1 MPGLSMQDGA
11 AFSVNNKPHMSVC
24 EKWAR
29 MYAPSRVAPQEESC
43 PSSIAV
49 GRFFV
54 FCRRMTEIPEAFF
67 NRSVRNPYNNQI
79 QEDQLC
85 TFRADD
91 GGFERSKG
99 RKTSRRK
106 KEQK

>member
-1 MPGLSMQDGA
+1 MRKVGAYVRAKPGGTAGRILSQQYCCGQ
-11 AFSVNNKPHMSVC
+11 V
-24 EKWAR
+24 
-29 MYAPSRVAPQEESC
+29 
-43 PSSIAV
+43 
-49 GRFFV
+49 FV

-99 RKTSRRK
+99 RKTSKRK